1 MTFMCELKS
10 TLKIASVERSIK
22 IAMSGLALV
31 NEATE
36 AINKTKTESW
46 KDLLQDAMSNAND
59 PNMWEV
65 IQGLSSTPDANSPN
79 EAMSHNGWTITDV
92 KSKANVFMN
101 YYARVSKLICHN
113 PTLKPTNSSRNV
125 LKHHLLMM
133 IAVLHF

>member
-1 MTFMCELKS
+1 MCEPKS
-10 TLKIASVERSIK
+10 TLKIASVEQSIK

-65 IQGLSSTPDANSPN
+65 IQGLSGTPDANSPN
-79 EAMSHNGWTITDV
+79 EAMSHNG
-92 KSKANVFMN
+92 
-101 YYARVSKLICHN
+101 
-113 PTLKPTNSSRNV
+113 
-125 LKHHLLMM
+125 
-133 IAVLHF
+133 

>member
-1 MTFMCELKS
+1 MCEPKS

-65 IQGLSSTPDANSPN
+65 IQGLSGTPDANSPN
-79 EAMSHNGWTITDV
+79 EAMSHNG
-92 KSKANVFMN
+92 
-101 YYARVSKLICHN
+101 
-113 PTLKPTNSSRNV
+113 
-125 LKHHLLMM
+125 
-133 IAVLHF
+133 

>member
-1 MTFMCELKS
+1 MCELKS

-65 IQGLSSTPDANSPN
+65 IQGLSGTPDANSPN
-79 EAMSHNGWTITDV
+79 EAMSHNG
-92 KSKANVFMN
+92 
-101 YYARVSKLICHN
+101 
-113 PTLKPTNSSRNV
+113 
-125 LKHHLLMM
+125 
-133 IAVLHF
+133 